1 MIFLCETGPIRW
13 IFSHHS
19 GCWWLNVLFSTS
31 ASVATV
37 GCTQPCVSSCLWVKI
52 MNANYRKIS
61 NIRRGKSRNLKDS
74 RLGLQLSAQCIEAK
88 CVVEN
93 EDVVGAAPTGD
104 ASTTSEWSTIEYGP
118 VTMIVPA
125 SGHQVRCIPWVQMGT
140 FNKEIGLRD
149 VD

>member
-1 MIFLCETGPIRW
+1 
-13 IFSHHS
+13 
-19 GCWWLNVLFSTS
+19 
-31 ASVATV
+31 
-37 GCTQPCVSSCLWVKI
+37 

-61 NIRRGKSRNLKDS
+61 NIRRGKSRNLNDS

-149 VD
+149 AD